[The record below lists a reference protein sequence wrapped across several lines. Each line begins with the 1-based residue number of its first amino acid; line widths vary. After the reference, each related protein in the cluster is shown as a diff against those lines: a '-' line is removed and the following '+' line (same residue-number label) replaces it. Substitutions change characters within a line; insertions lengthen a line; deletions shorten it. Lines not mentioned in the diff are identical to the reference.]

1 MLAEA
6 MAAQDNE
13 RLLREAEEQ
22 EALMRER
29 EAQSQFRRAEMR
41 RKVQAVRAAQNTDG
55 KLAREMPDGKMPTGN
70 WLAGRG
76 LLGDRRRLGC

>member
-41 RKVQAVRAAQNTDG
+41 RKVQAVRH
-55 KLAREMPDGKMPTGN
+55 KIHRRENG
-70 WLAGRG
+70 
-76 LLGDRRRLGC
+76 

>member
-55 KLAREMPDGKMPTGN
+55 KPARENAGRKNADEKLASRQGFCRR
-70 WLAGRG
+70 LAG
-76 LLGDRRRLGC
+76 LVC